1 MGAETGAV
9 HGAGFPHLATF
20 SAPDSALHRLPKTLS
35 LSALRRDVGSNGRCA
50 RQNEAYAERGT
61 INASFLARGAR
72 AEPGGAG
79 LFGVTRRRVP
89 CSFSRH
95 QRADGRLLGSPRNPV
110 EWAMENGSAF
120 AGALPET
127 TAAARDPTDVACS
140 ECVAEVVGAADGS
153 AVEGLPAV
161 VTMPL
166 YAKPV
171 LGAAGRAAQ
180 QRDTPRTISCSTNST
195 AILQNRVVG

>member
-9 HGAGFPHLATF
+9 HGAGLPHLATL
-20 SAPDSALHRLPKTLS
+20 SASDSAFHRWPKTLS
-35 LSALRRDVGSNGRCA
+35 LSALRRDAGSKGRCA
-50 RQNEAYAERGT
+50 RQN
-61 INASFLARGAR
+61 
-72 AEPGGAG
+72 
-79 LFGVTRRRVP
+79 VTYP
-89 CSFSRH
+89 
-95 QRADGRLLGSPRNPV
+95 
-110 EWAMENGSAF
+110 EWGMKLDSAF
-120 AGALPET
+120 AGAPPET

-140 ECVAEVVGAADGS
+140 ECEAEVVGAADGS

>member
-1 MGAETGAV
+1 
-9 HGAGFPHLATF
+9 
-20 SAPDSALHRLPKTLS
+20 
-35 LSALRRDVGSNGRCA
+35 
-50 RQNEAYAERGT
+50 
-61 INASFLARGAR
+61 
-72 AEPGGAG
+72 
-79 LFGVTRRRVP
+79 
-89 CSFSRH
+89 
-95 QRADGRLLGSPRNPV
+95 
-110 EWAMENGSAF
+110 MENGSAR
-120 AGALPET
+120 AGAPPET

-153 AVEGLPAV
+153 AVEGLPV